1 MFDRDNP
8 YFDQV
13 ALLVALLPL
22 VKEEKYFA
30 LKGGTAINLFM
41 HDLPRLSVDIDLT
54 YLPVEDRATS
64 LANIT
69 QAMMRIAERVKR
81 VMKDASVKEQKDRD
95 KNILKLLVGRQGV
108 RVKIEVS
115 PVLRGSVYKPVMKDI
130 AGVIEDQFSFTRMQL
145 LHKHEIYAGKL
156 CAALGRQHPRDLFD
170 VKVLLDNDGITSDLM
185 DVFVVYLISGNRPI
199 SEMLAPHP
207 TPLGRIFN
215 EQFVG
220 MELLDITL
228 SDLEDTREHFIRE
241 VNGKL
246 TENHKR
252 FLLSF
257 KATEPNWQLSK
268 HKHTEMLPAVQWK
281 LHNIKKMPKQKH
293 KAALEK
299 LEKVLYG

>member
-257 KATEPNWQLSK
+257 KATEPNWQLLK

-293 KAALEK
+293 KAAVEK

>member
-64 LANIT
+64 LANIA

-257 KATEPNWQLSK
+257 KATEPNWQLLK

>member
-257 KATEPNWQLSK
+257 KATEPNWQLLK

>member
-257 KATEPNWQLSK
+257 KATEPNWQLLK
-268 HKHTEMLPAVQWK
+268 HKHTEMLPAIQWK